1 MARGNGNFYIFLS
14 FAKKSKPRQDVYLFL
29 KKNREKMVEI
39 KDQKPEEVTAES
51 IKKLYNIGYRNFIAS
66 DYSEAADALQ
76 EVCRW
81 K

>member
-1 MARGNGNFYIFLS
+1 
-14 FAKKSKPRQDVYLFL
+14 
-29 KKNREKMVEI
+29 MVEI
-39 KDQKPEEVTAES
+39 KPVETKEVTAES

-66 DYSEAADALQ
+66 DYAEAADALQ

>member
-1 MARGNGNFYIFLS
+1 
-14 FAKKSKPRQDVYLFL
+14 
-29 KKNREKMVEI
+29 MVEI
-39 KDQKPEEVTAES
+39 ETKKEVSAED
-51 IKKLYNIGYRNFIAS
+51 IKKLYNIGYRNFIAG

>member
-1 MARGNGNFYIFLS
+1 
-14 FAKKSKPRQDVYLFL
+14 
-29 KKNREKMVEI
+29 MVEI
-39 KDQKPEEVTAES
+39 DNEKETTPITAGA
-51 IKKLYNIGYRNFIAS
+51 IKKLYNIGYRNFIAG